1 MSCIQIKTGNK
12 IKPEA
17 FYLVIFKIKDGV
29 QIFIGVIS
37 DFDRMN
43 VILLKVSSLRN
54 IVNVYIIS
62 IFNSCV
68 KITKCFI

>member
-1 MSCIQIKTGNK
+1 MSCIQIKMGNK
-12 IKPEA
+12 IKSEA

-62 IFNSCV
+62 IFNSCMN
-68 KITKCFI
+68 ITKRFV